1 MTVIPNTVRAM
12 LEPMIKANGGWVN
25 THAHADRS
33 FTLSPEIMEMRRT
46 WEGETEPTHTPCSA
60 WDV

>member
-46 WEGETEPTHTPCSA
+46 
-60 WDV
+60 